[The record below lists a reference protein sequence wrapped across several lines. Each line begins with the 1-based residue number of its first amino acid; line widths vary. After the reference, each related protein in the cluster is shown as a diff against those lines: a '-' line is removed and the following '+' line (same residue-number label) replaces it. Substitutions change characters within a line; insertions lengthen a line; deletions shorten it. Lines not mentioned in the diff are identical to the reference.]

1 MNKKKSEQK
10 DLSDAEVYGLKPL
23 FEQLKQFVPDD
34 GQVPKLVIPKKEIR
48 EFEEEVRGSY
58 NYSLLSGAIKRYTT
72 FADFVDTLL
81 ATIMANKQQ
90 VIQSSF
96 SGAMS
101 DGSRNSA
108 LARLQVEEDILRT
121 IKIRERRLN

>member
-34 GQVPKLVIPKKEIR
+34 GQVPKLVISKKEIR
-48 EFEEEVRGSY
+48 EFEEEVRDSY

-72 FADFVDTLL
+72 FVDFVDTLL

-101 DGSRNSA
+101 DGSRNSV